1 VRLVTWN
8 CNGAFRRK
16 LEAIDALD
24 ADVLVIQECEDPSQS
39 THDYKAWAGDHAWV
53 GYGKNKGIGIFP
65 RRGQSIERLAWS
77 DNGFELFLPVRVG
90 GEVDVLGVWTQQS
103 SSSSLG
109 YIGQFW
115 HYLQAHKTALGP
127 RAIIAGDFNSNTIWD
142 RPRRTWNHSDCV
154 RELADLG
161 FRSLYH
167 HLIDEEQ
174 GQERNPTFYLHR
186 HETKP
191 YHIDYLFVHE
201 TMLEGVTPTVQIG
214 NRIDWIGVSDHMPL
228 LVSML
233 ERDQRHG
240 D

>member
-90 GEVDVLGVWTQQS
+90 GGLMCWVSGRSNPAPQVWGTLAS
-103 SSSSLG
+103 SG
-109 YIGQFW
+109 
-115 HYLQAHKTALGP
+115 
-127 RAIIAGDFNSNTIWD
+127 IISRHTK
-142 RPRRTWNHSDCV
+142 RR
-154 RELADLG
+154 
-161 FRSLYH
+161 
-167 HLIDEEQ
+167 
-174 GQERNPTFYLHR
+174 
-186 HETKP
+186 
-191 YHIDYLFVHE
+191 
-201 TMLEGVTPTVQIG
+201 
-214 NRIDWIGVSDHMPL
+214 
-228 LVSML
+228 
-233 ERDQRHG
+233 
-240 D
+240 